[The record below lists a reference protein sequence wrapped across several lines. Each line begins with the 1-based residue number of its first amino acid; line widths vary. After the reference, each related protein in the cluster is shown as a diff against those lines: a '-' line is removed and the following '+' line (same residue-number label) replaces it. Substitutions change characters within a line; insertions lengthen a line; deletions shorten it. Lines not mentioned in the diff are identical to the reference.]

1 MLSEHCMNIVYCMYL
16 LQYQEWVLGS
26 QVYYLRM
33 QAKRYHLQFNSYEMI
48 GLLDSRYQHAILN
61 EDQRCTNST
70 MEDQARAGSRDLC
83 S

>member
-48 GLLDSRYQHAILN
+48 V
-61 EDQRCTNST
+61 
-70 MEDQARAGSRDLC
+70 
-83 S
+83 